1 MTAHPETVD
10 ALIIGAGPAGL
21 SAATELRRQ
30 GGGQVVVL
38 EREATAGGIPRHCL
52 HSPYGLR
59 EWKRLMF
66 GPAYAKRLVQE
77 AKGAGVEIRCQTTV
91 TALHPGGEVDVSAP
105 DGPRRIRGRVVLLAL
120 GARETP
126 RAARLIGGTK
136 PGGVMNTAT
145 LQSFAAFSKHRPFH
159 RPVILGT
166 ELVAFSAL
174 LTCRT
179 LGARPVAMLEPGPE
193 ITARGVFAAAPRA
206 LGVPLYRNT
215 RITAIHGRAQ
225 VDGITV
231 ESNGVQRDIACDG
244 VVVTG
249 GFRPENA
256 LLRAAGLALDPGSL
270 GPRIDQYGR
279 LTDPA
284 YFSAGNV
291 LHPIETAGW
300 CWEEGRRVAR
310 CMAAALNGALPPRD
324 TAEPLAVDG
333 VTQGDAL
340 AYALPQELCAPAP
353 QVPPAFDRVQMRLR
367 QPFSG
372 QVRVAGQS
380 HWIASRPERR
390 ITLPLHPT
398 PEAE

>member
-1 MTAHPETVD
+1 MSNLPEIVD
-10 ALIIGAGPAGL
+10 ALIVGAGPAGL
-21 SAATELRRQ
+21 SAAAELRRL
-30 GGGQVVVL
+30 GVGRVVVL
-38 EREATAGGIPRHCL
+38 EREATPGGIPRHCL

-66 GPAYAKRLVQE
+66 GPAYAKRLVRE
-77 AKGAGVEIRCQTTV
+77 AEGAGAEIRCQTTV
-91 TALHPGGEVDVSAP
+91 TALHPGGEVDVSTP

-120 GARETP
+120 GARESP

-159 RPVILGT
+159 NPVILGS
-166 ELVAFSAL
+166 ELVSFSAL

-179 LGARPVAMLEPGPE
+179 VDARPVAMLEPGPE
-193 ITARGVFAAAPRA
+193 ITARGVMAMAPRA
-206 LGVPLYRNT
+206 MRVPLLLNT

-225 VDGITV
+225 VNGITV
-231 ESNGVQRDIACDG
+231 ETNDTSRDIACDG

-270 GPRIDQYGR
+270 GPRVDQYGR
-279 LTDPA
+279 VTDPA

-300 CWEEGRRVAR
+300 CWDEGRRVAR
-310 CMAAALNGALPPRD
+310 CMAAALNGSLPPRD
-324 TAEPLAVDG
+324 AATPLAVTG
-333 VTQGDAL
+333 VRQGDAL
-340 AYALPQELCAPAP
+340 AYALPQEICAPAT
-353 QVPPAFDRVQMRLR
+353 QAVPAFDRVQMRLR

-372 QVRVAGQS
+372 QVRVQGQS

-390 ITLPLHPT
+390 ITVPLHPT
-398 PEAE
+398 PEAL